1 MTPPIDVLPTLAHR
15 ISPVLGDV
23 GGLGALMRA
32 LPPILTGGFECRLSG
47 ASRQVDLQLCL
58 LREDR
63 LAARLEPALR
73 AALHQLAPPG
83 ATPDR
88 LDGLLADWRTTTPLV
103 EIWLE
108 FDPVPGGFLPSVF
121 LGFPPTRPDEDPASA
136 MGDVAARLTGRQ
148 PDRLMRLVTALR
160 AAVPGAFPS
169 HLGLMLGRPGGGM
182 RLNIKRL
189 QADMIVPT
197 LEAIGWPGDL
207 TEAAMLGRAL
217 LAVSDRMT
225 LTVDLDPERGVLPAI
240 GFECAAGPRPP
251 HPPLALTTVLGLAD
265 VERRSA
271 AEAWPC
277 RLSPDDIP
285 WPAELIRAD
294 LLAPD
299 AGQSVLTLGISHIK
313 VTRDAG
319 GQMAAKAYLWFGHG
333 REGLPPRVSSDWE
346 TPDGL
351 SILERTRRYFRQM
364 TTAYLHHL
372 GTTFRA
378 YQLGSDGDVRRS
390 NLAWAQRA
398 GLAPGMRVL
407 DAGCGV
413 GGPAMDLARD
423 IGTEVWGLTL
433 MPDQAAL
440 GRRLVMRAG
449 LSDRVRLVAGD
460 YHHPP
465 WPDDFFDAVVFF
477 ESSNHTD
484 DPAALFRAMHRILRP
499 GGILYISDCFTRPAE
514 TLDAGGRAFVDRFD
528 RVNADR
534 TRTLSQTAAALRQAG
549 FEGVSTA
556 DLTGMVSTRR
566 WTRAYVHEAGPAP
579 VTTGLGGLYL
589 FPDHAAGPSPVFC
602 GEARA
607 VKPHAR
613 S

>member
-1 MTPPIDVLPTLAHR
+1 MTLPIDVLPALAQR
-15 ISPVLGDV
+15 IPRILGDV
-23 GGLGALMRA
+23 SGLGALMSA
-32 LPPILTGGFECRLSG
+32 LPPVLTGGFECRLSG

-58 LREDR
+58 LREDP
-63 LAARLEPALR
+63 LSARLEPALR
-73 AALHQLAPPG
+73 SALHRLAPPG
-83 ATPDR
+83 AVPDG
-88 LDGLLADWRTTTPLV
+88 LDGLLADWRRTTRLV

-121 LGFPPTRPDEDPASA
+121 LGFPPAGPDEDPASA
-136 MGDVAARLTGRQ
+136 MGVVAVRLTGRQ
-148 PDRLMRLVTALR
+148 PDRLVQLVTALR
-160 AAVPGAFPS
+160 TAVPGAFPS

-189 QADMIVPT
+189 QGDMIAPT

-207 TEAAMLGRAL
+207 VEAVTLGRAL
-217 LAVSDRMT
+217 LAVSDRVT
-225 LTVDLDPERGVLPAI
+225 LAVDLDPARGVLPAI
-240 GFECAAGPRPP
+240 GFECVAEPRLP
-251 HPPLALTTVLGLAD
+251 HPPLALMTMLGLAD
-265 VERRSA
+265 VERRGA
-271 AEAWPC
+271 VEAWPG

-294 LLAPD
+294 LLEPD
-299 AGQSVLTLGISHIK
+299 AGPGVLNLGISHIK
-313 VTRDAG
+313 VARDAA

-333 REGLPPRVSSDWE
+333 REEAPHRASVDWE
-346 TPDGL
+346 DPAGQP
-351 SILERTRRYFRQM
+351 ILERTRRYFRQM
-364 TTAYLHHL
+364 TPAYLHHL

-378 YQLGSDGDVRRS
+378 FQLGSDGDVRRS

-423 IGTEVWGLTL
+423 VGAEVWGLTL

-465 WPDDFFDAVVFF
+465 WPDGFFDAVVFF

-484 DPAALFRAMHRILRP
+484 DPTGLFCAMHRILRP
-499 GGILYISDCFTRPAE
+499 GGILYISDCFTRPVE
-514 TLDAGGRAFVDRFD
+514 MLDAEGQAIVDRFD

-534 TRTLSQTAAALRQAG
+534 TRTLSQTAAALHEAG

-566 WTRAYVHEAGPAP
+566 WRRAYVREAGPAP
-579 VTTGLGGLYL
+579 VVTDLGGLYHL
-589 FPDHAAGPSPVFC
+589 PDRTTGTSPIFC
-602 GEARA
+602 GEVRA
-607 VKPHAR
+607 LKP
-613 S
+613 